1 MDVLLKDVQ
10 NNNICKVR
18 QIYALFNEIYKTF
31 TILLNV
37 VNSKDLFLYL
47 WDKQIKNEIGG
58 FRSMKSLKK
67 LSLLLLLAAVMMVIA
82 ACGGGNETEKESAG
96 NAGGNDNKT
105 AELEGSVVIDG
116 SGTVYPFMAQMAENY
131 MVDEQENVS
140 VEVGRSGT
148 SAGFKKFLVEENG
161 TDFNDASRTIKDEE
175 KAQAEELG
183 IEVQE
188 LKVALDGLTF
198 VINSENDWAKE
209 LTADQIKSIFLKEGN
224 ITNWSDVDPDFPNEP
239 IKRMG
244 PNENHGTYE
253 FFWENIL
260 EEKDLAETNLQ
271 QEYSTLVDLV
281 SKDKNAIA
289 FFGYGY
295 YESNKDKL
303 QAVSVDFG
311 NGPVAPS
318 TETIGETEEF
328 GYSEFTRPVFTYLNT
343 AMAKEKPQVLDY
355 AIYTMEN
362 ANKVA
367 AETGFAP
374 LPEEEIQASV
384 DALKALEK

>member
-1 MDVLLKDVQ
+1 
-10 NNNICKVR
+10 
-18 QIYALFNEIYKTF
+18 
-31 TILLNV
+31 
-37 VNSKDLFLYL
+37 
-47 WDKQIKNEIGG
+47 
-58 FRSMKSLKK
+58 MKSLKK

-82 ACGGGNETEKESAG
+82 ACGGGNESEDDKAG
-96 NAGGNDNKT
+96 KAGDNETKK
-105 AELEGSVVIDG
+105 LEGSVVIDG

-131 MVDEQENVS
+131 MVNEQEDVS

-148 SAGFKKFLVEENG
+148 SAGFKKFLDGKNG

-198 VINSENDWAKE
+198 VINSDNDWAKE
-209 LTADQIKSIFLKEGN
+209 LTADEIKSIFLASGEKK
-224 ITNWSDVDPDFPNEP
+224 NWSDVRADFPNEP
-239 IKRMG
+239 IVTMG

-253 FFWENIL
+253 FFWEKVLDEQDLVDNI
-260 EEKDLAETNLQ
+260 NLQ

-311 NGPVAPS
+311 NGPVAPAAD
-318 TETIGETEEF
+318 TIGESEEF
-328 GYSEFTRPVFTYLNT
+328 AYSEFTRPVFTYLNT

-362 ANKVA
+362 ANEVA

>member
-1 MDVLLKDVQ
+1 MDVLLKDAQ

-18 QIYALFNEIYKTF
+18 QIYTLFNEIYKTF

-47 WDKQIKNEIGG
+47 WDKQIKKEIGG

-82 ACGGGNETEKESAG
+82 ACGGGNEKEKESAG

-116 SGTVYPFMAQMAENY
+116 SGTVYPFMAKMAENY
-131 MVDEQENVS
+131 MVNEQENVS

-148 SAGFKKFLVEENG
+148 SAGFKKFLVAENG

-198 VINSENDWAKE
+198 VINSDNDWAKE

-224 ITNWSDVDPDFPNEP
+224 MKNWSDVDLNSL
-239 IKRMG
+239 MSQL
-244 PNENHGTYE
+244 NV
-253 FFWENIL
+253 W
-260 EEKDLAETNLQ
+260 DLTKTTEHMNSSGKTFLM
-271 QEYSTLVDLV
+271 
-281 SKDKNAIA
+281 
-289 FFGYGY
+289 
-295 YESNKDKL
+295 NK
-303 QAVSVDFG
+303 
-311 NGPVAPS
+311 
-318 TETIGETEEF
+318 I
-328 GYSEFTRPVFTYLNT
+328 
-343 AMAKEKPQVLDY
+343 
-355 AIYTMEN
+355 
-362 ANKVA
+362 
-367 AETGFAP
+367 
-374 LPEEEIQASV
+374 
-384 DALKALEK
+384 